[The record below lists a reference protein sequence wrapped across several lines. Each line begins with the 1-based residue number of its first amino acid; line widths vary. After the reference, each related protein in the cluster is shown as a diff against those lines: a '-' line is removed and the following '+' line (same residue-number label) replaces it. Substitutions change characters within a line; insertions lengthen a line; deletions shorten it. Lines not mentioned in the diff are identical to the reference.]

1 MIGRGK
7 ENNKCL
13 LCMRVHRAAVCF
25 AGKEKAPE
33 IFPRLTK
40 KDRKKGKRP
49 DIFRRKKG
57 KRRKFSGRSP
67 AGAFRESCLKI
78 CYIYTYK

>member
-13 LCMRVHRAAVCF
+13 LCMRIHRAAVCF
-25 AGKEKAPE
+25 AGKEKAPD

-40 KDRKKGKRP
+40 KDRKISSGKGKTAGHFP
-49 DIFRRKKG
+49 VEKG
-57 KRRKFSGRSP
+57 KTPEVFRALSGGRFP
-67 AGAFRESCLKI
+67 
-78 CYIYTYK
+78 